1 MKNRV
6 IIDFLAT
13 AKMFFRNKG
22 GVFWT
27 LAFPVFLIFIFG
39 AIFSNS
45 GAPSNYTI
53 YVQDNTAVFDGQN
66 STAYQQVIMPLQSTG
81 VVTIVNVSTHQDLDQ
96 YIKNNSVSNVLVIP
110 ANFSLAPIPGATGQV
125 LLRVDPT
132 SGSARVVQSIVS
144 SVADATNLAL
154 ANGTRVMSVASG
166 EINQKGLSYIDFFLP
181 GIMGMTIMTTCTL
194 YMQGVQSRFR
204 STGIFRKLA
213 TTPMTRMEWL
223 LSHILWYIVVCFMSV
238 AAIMIVGI
246 LAFNAHMTLTIE
258 AIMLIVVGA
267 ALFTGLGMLLSRFAK
282 DEETANAAASAVTF
296 PMMFLSGSFFPL
308 EQMPS
313 YLQEISKVLPLT
325 YLNNGLR
332 DTMVYANSNSALGNL
347 AVVMVIAV
355 LFMVLGAYIS
365 KWKEE

>member
-6 IIDFLAT
+6 LIDFVAT

-45 GAPSNYTI
+45 GAPSNYTV

-66 STAYQQVIMPLQSTG
+66 STGYQQVIMPLQSTG
-81 VVTIVNVSTHQDLDQ
+81 VITVVNVSTHQDLDQ
-96 YIKNNSVSNVLVIP
+96 YIKNSSVSNVLVIP

-223 LSHILWYIVVCFMSV
+223 LSHILWYIVVCFMSI

-246 LAFNAHMTLTIE
+246 LAFNVHMTLTIE

-267 ALFTGLGMLLSRFAK
+267 AMFTGLGMLLSRFAK

-308 EQMPS
+308 EQMPG
-313 YLQEISKVLPLT
+313 YLQEVSKVLPLT

-347 AVVMVIAV
+347 AVITVIAV
-355 LFMVLGAYIS
+355 VFMVLGAYIS

>member
-6 IIDFLAT
+6 LIDFIAT
-13 AKMFFRNKG
+13 ARMFYRNKG

-27 LAFPVFLIFIFG
+27 LAFPVFLILIFG
-39 AIFSNS
+39 AIFANT
-45 GAPSNYTI
+45 GTTSNYTI
-53 YVQDNTAVFDGQN
+53 YVQDNTATFDGQN
-66 STAYQQVIMPLQSTG
+66 STGYQQVIEPMQSTG
-81 VVTIVNVSTHQDLDQ
+81 IVTIVNISVHQDLDQ
-96 YIKNNSVSNVLVIP
+96 YIKNNSLSNVLIIP
-110 ANFSLAPIPGATGQV
+110 ANFSLSQMPGTTGQV

-144 SVADATNLAL
+144 SVADMTNLHL
-154 ANGTRVMSVASG
+154 ANGTTVMSVASG
-166 EINQKGLSYIDFFLP
+166 EINNKGLNYIDFFLP

-223 LSHILWYIVVCFMSV
+223 LSHVLWYIVVCFISI
-238 AAIMIVGI
+238 AAIMIVGM
-246 LAFNAHMTLTIE
+246 LAFNVHMTLTIE
-258 AIMLIVVGA
+258 AIALIVAGA

-296 PMMFLSGSFFPL
+296 PMMFLSGTFFPL

-313 YLQEISKVLPLT
+313 YLQAVSKVLPLT

-347 AVVMVIAV
+347 AVIVVIAIV
-355 LFMVLGAYIS
+355 FMVLGAYLS

>member
-6 IIDFLAT
+6 LIDFVAT
-13 AKMFFRNKG
+13 GKMFFRNKG

-39 AIFSNS
+39 AIFANS

-53 YVQDNTAVFDGQN
+53 YVQDNTATLEGQN
-66 STAYQQVIMPLQSTG
+66 STGYQQVILPLQSTG
-81 VVTIVNVSTHQDLDQ
+81 VVSVVNVSTHQDLDQ
-96 YIKNNSVSNVLVIP
+96 YIKNNSLSNVLVIP
-110 ANFSLAPIPGATGQV
+110 ANFSLAPIPGTTGQV

-132 SGSARVVQSIVS
+132 SGSARVVQSLVS
-144 SVADATNLAL
+144 SLADATNLHI
-154 ANGTRVMSVASG
+154 ANGTQIMSVGSG
-166 EINQKGLSYIDFFLP
+166 QINQKGLSYIDFFLP

-194 YMQGVQSRFR
+194 YMQGLQSRFR

-213 TTPMTRMEWL
+213 TTPFTRMEWL
-223 LSHILWYIVVCFMSV
+223 LSHVLWYTVVCFMSI
-238 AAIMIVGI
+238 AAIMIVGM
-246 LAFNAHMTLTIE
+246 LAFNVHMTLTIE
-258 AIMLIVVGA
+258 AVALIVVGA
-267 ALFTGLGMLLSRFAK
+267 AMFTGLGMLLSRFAK

-313 YLQEISKVLPLT
+313 YLQEVSKVLPLT

-332 DTMVYANSNSALGNL
+332 DTMVYANSSSAIGNL
-347 AVVMVIAV
+347 AVISVIA
-355 LFMVLGAYIS
+355 LAFILLGAYIS

>member
-1 MKNRV
+1 VKNRV
-6 IIDFLAT
+6 IIDFVAT

-39 AIFSNS
+39 AIFANS
-45 GAPSNYTI
+45 GAPSNYTV
-53 YVQDNTAVFDGQN
+53 YVQDNTATFDGQN
-66 STAYQQVIMPLQSTG
+66 STGYQQVIMPLQLTK
-81 VVTIVNVSTHQDLDQ
+81 VVTVVNVSVHQDLNQ
-96 YIKNNSVSNVLVIP
+96 YIKNNSVSNMLVIP
-110 ANFSLAPIPGATGQV
+110 SNFNTMPIPGATGQV
-125 LLRVDPT
+125 LLRLDPT

-144 SVADATNLAL
+144 SVADATNLKL
-154 ANGTRVMSVASG
+154 ANGTKVMTVASG
-166 EINQKGLSYIDFFLP
+166 EINQKGLSNLDFFLP

-213 TTPMTRMEWL
+213 TTPLTRMEWL

-238 AAIMIVGI
+238 AAIMIVGM
-246 LAFNAHMTLTIE
+246 LAFDVHMTITIE

-267 ALFTGLGMLLSRFAK
+267 AMFTGLGMLLSRFAK

-313 YLQEISKVLPLT
+313 YLQEFSKVLPLT

-347 AVVMVIAV
+347 AVIAVIAV
-355 LFMVLGAYIS
+355 VFMVLGAYLS

>member
-1 MKNRV
+1 MKNR
-6 IIDFLAT
+6 ILIDFMAT
-13 AKMFFRNKG
+13 GKMFFRNKG

-45 GAPSNYTI
+45 GAPSNYTV
-53 YVQDNTAVFDGQN
+53 YVQDNTAAFDGQN
-66 STAYQQVIMPLQSTG
+66 STGYQQVIMPLQSTG
-81 VVTIVNVSTHQDLDQ
+81 IVTIVNVSIHQDLDQ
-96 YIKNNSVSNVLVIP
+96 YIKNNSASNVLVIP
-110 ANFSLAPIPGATGQV
+110 ANFSLAPLPGTTGQV

-144 SVADATNLAL
+144 SVADATNLQL
-154 ANGTRVMSVASG
+154 ANGTKVMTVASG
-166 EINQKGLSYIDFFLP
+166 EINNKGLNYIDFFLP

-194 YMQGVQSRFR
+194 YMQGLQSRFR

-213 TTPMTRMEWL
+213 TTPLTRMEWL
-223 LSHILWYIVVCFMSV
+223 ISHILWYIVVCFMSV
-238 AAIMIVGI
+238 AAIMIVGM
-246 LAFNAHMTLTIE
+246 LAFNVHMTLTIE

-347 AVVMVIAV
+347 AVLAVIAV
-355 LFMVLGAYIS
+355 VFMVLGAYIS

>member
-1 MKNRV
+1 MRNRV
-6 IIDFLAT
+6 LIDFVAT

-27 LAFPVFLIFIFG
+27 LAFPVFLILIFG
-39 AIFSNS
+39 AIFANS
-45 GAPSNYTI
+45 GASSNYTI
-53 YVQDNTAVFDGQN
+53 YVQDNTAALDGQN
-66 STAYQQVIMPLQSTG
+66 STGYQQVIVPLQASG
-81 VVTIVNVSTHQDLDQ
+81 IVTVVNVSVHQDIDQ
-96 YIKNNSVSNVLVIP
+96 YIKNNSLSNILVIP
-110 ANFSLAPIPGATGQV
+110 SNFSLAPVPGVTGQL

-144 SVADATNLAL
+144 SLADSTNLAL
-154 ANGTRVMSVASG
+154 AHGSKNMTVVSG

-213 TTPMTRMEWL
+213 TTPFTRMEWL
-223 LSHILWYIVVCFMSV
+223 LSHILWYIVVCFMSI
-238 AAIMIVGI
+238 AAIMIVGM
-246 LAFNAHMTLTIE
+246 LAFNVHMTLTIE
-258 AIMLIVVGA
+258 AVALVVVGA
-267 ALFTGLGMLLSRFAK
+267 AMFTGLGMLLSRFAK

-313 YLQEISKVLPLT
+313 YLQEFSKVLPLT

-332 DTMVYANSNSALGNL
+332 DTMVYANSSSAIGNL
-347 AVVMVIAV
+347 AIITVIAV
-355 LFMVLGAYIS
+355 VFMVLGAYIS

>member
-1 MKNRV
+1 MKNRI
-6 IIDFLAT
+6 IIDFVAT
-13 AKMFFRNKG
+13 ARMFFRNKG

-39 AIFSNS
+39 AIFANS
-45 GAPSNYTI
+45 GAASNYTI
-53 YVQDNTAVFDGQN
+53 YVQDNTAIIDGQN
-66 STAYQQVIMPLQSTG
+66 SIGYQQVIMPLQSTG
-81 VVTIVNVSTHQDLDQ
+81 VVTVVNVSIHQDLDQ

-110 ANFSLAPIPGATGQV
+110 ANFSLAPVPGSTGQV
-125 LLRVDPT
+125 LLKVDPT

-144 SVADATNLAL
+144 SLADATNLHL
-154 ANGTRVMSVASG
+154 ANGTRVMTVASG

-204 STGIFRKLA
+204 STGLFRKLA
-213 TTPMTRMEWL
+213 TTPLTRMEWL
-223 LSHILWYIVVCFMSV
+223 LSHILWYIVVCFMSI
-238 AAIMIVGI
+238 AAIMIVGM
-246 LAFNAHMTLTIE
+246 LAFNVHMTLTIE
-258 AIMLIVVGA
+258 AVALIVVGA
-267 ALFTGLGMLLSRFAK
+267 AMFTGLGMLLSRFAK

-313 YLQEISKVLPLT
+313 YLQTFSKVLPLT

-332 DTMVYANSNSALGNL
+332 DTMIYANSNSALGNL
-347 AVVMVIAV
+347 AVICVIAV
-355 LFMVLGAYIS
+355 VFMVLGAYLS
-365 KWKEE
+365 KWKED